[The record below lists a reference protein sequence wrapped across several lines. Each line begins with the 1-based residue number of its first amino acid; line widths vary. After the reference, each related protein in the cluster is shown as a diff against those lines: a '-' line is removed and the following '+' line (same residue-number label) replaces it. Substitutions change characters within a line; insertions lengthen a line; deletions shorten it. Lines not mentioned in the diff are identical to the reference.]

1 MDERI
6 IAVQRMQDY
15 IKEHLD
21 EEITL
26 SALARESMFSPWY
39 SYRIFRSCTGLTP
52 ADYVRRFRLAKAAL
66 ELKNGKKVI
75 DVAFGLGFK
84 SADGFTRAFSREF
97 GLLPSEYAKNPL
109 PVTLFVPY
117 GVKYRELRKEKTMKE
132 VKNVFIQ
139 VVKKPARKVVIKR
152 GKTSADYFSYCEEVG
167 CDVWGKLLSMD
178 SLCGEPVCLYL
189 PDKYRNPMQSV
200 YVMGVERAADEET
213 FVPEGFDVITLPET
227 EYLMFQGEP
236 FCEEDYCEAIA
247 AVQNAAGNYNPS
259 AIGYEWND
267 AEPRIQLE
275 PRGERGYIEMRAV
288 RKLR

>member
-97 GLLPSEYAKNPL
+97 GLLPSEYARNPL

-117 GVKYRELRKEKTMKE
+117 GVKYRELRKEKTMKK

-189 PDKYRNPMQSV
+189 PDKYRTPTQSV

-236 FCEEDYCEAIA
+236 FREEDYCEAIA
-247 AVQNAAGNYNPS
+247 AVQNAADNYNPS

>member
-247 AVQNAAGNYNPS
+247 AVQNAADNYNPS

>member
-39 SYRIFRSCTGLTP
+39 SYRIFKSCTGLTP
-52 ADYVRRFRLAKAAL
+52 ADCVRRFRLAKAAL

-97 GLLPSEYAKNPL
+97 GLLPSAYAKNPL

-189 PDKYRNPMQSV
+189 PDKYRNPLQSV

-213 FVPEGFDVITLPET
+213 FVPESFDVITLPET

-236 FCEEDYCEAIA
+236 FREEDYCEAIA
-247 AVQNAAGNYNPS
+247 AVQNAADNYNPS

>member
-6 IAVQRMQDY
+6 IAAQRMQDY

-97 GLLPSEYAKNPL
+97 GLLPSEYARNPL

-213 FVPEGFDVITLPET
+213 FVPDGFDVITLPET

-247 AVQNAAGNYNPS
+247 AVQNAADNYNPS

>member
-97 GLLPSEYAKNPL
+97 GLLPSAYAKNPL

-152 GKTSADYFSYCEEVG
+152 GKTSVDYFSYCDEVG

-189 PDKYRNPMQSV
+189 PDKYRNPLQSV

-236 FCEEDYCEAIA
+236 FREEGYCEAIA
-247 AVQNAAGNYNPS
+247 AVQNAADNYNPS

>member
-1 MDERI
+1 
-6 IAVQRMQDY
+6 
-15 IKEHLD
+15 
-21 EEITL
+21 
-26 SALARESMFSPWY
+26 
-39 SYRIFRSCTGLTP
+39 
-52 ADYVRRFRLAKAAL
+52 
-66 ELKNGKKVI
+66 
-75 DVAFGLGFK
+75 
-84 SADGFTRAFSREF
+84 
-97 GLLPSEYAKNPL
+97 
-109 PVTLFVPY
+109 
-117 GVKYRELRKEKTMKE
+117 MKE

-189 PDKYRNPMQSV
+189 SDKYRTPTQSV

-213 FVPEGFDVITLPET
+213 FVSEGFDVITLPET

-247 AVQNAAGNYNPS
+247 AVQNAADNYNPS

>member
-189 PDKYRNPMQSV
+189 PDKYRTPTQSV

-247 AVQNAAGNYNPS
+247 AVQNAADNYNPS

-288 RKLR
+288 RK

>member
-97 GLLPSEYAKNPL
+97 GLLPSAYAKNPL

-152 GKTSADYFSYCEEVG
+152 GKTSADYFSYCDEVG
-167 CDVWGKLLSMD
+167 CDVWGKLLSID

-189 PDKYRNPMQSV
+189 PDKYRTPTQSV

-247 AVQNAAGNYNPS
+247 AVQNAADNYNPS

-288 RKLR
+288 RKLG

>member
-6 IAVQRMQDY
+6 IAAQRMQDY

-26 SALARESMFSPWY
+26 SDLARESMFSPWY

-97 GLLPSEYAKNPL
+97 GLLPSEYARNPL

-139 VVKKPARKVVIKR
+139 VVKKPVRNAVIKR

-189 PDKYRNPMQSV
+189 SDKYRTPTQSV
-200 YVMGVERAADEET
+200 YVMGVERGADEKT
-213 FVPEGFDVITLPET
+213 IVPEGFDVITLPET

-236 FCEEDYCEAIA
+236 FREEDYCEAIA
-247 AVQNAAGNYNPS
+247 AVQNAADNYNPS
-259 AIGYEWND
+259 TIGYEWND

>member
-6 IAVQRMQDY
+6 IAAQRMQDY

-26 SALARESMFSPWY
+26 SDLARESMFSPWY

-97 GLLPSEYAKNPL
+97 GLLPSAYAKNPI

-236 FCEEDYCEAIA
+236 FREEDYCEAIA
-247 AVQNAAGNYNPS
+247 AVQNAADNYNPS

-275 PRGERGYIEMRAV
+275 PRGERGDIEMRAV
-288 RKLR
+288 RKSR

>member
-97 GLLPSEYAKNPL
+97 GLLPSEYARNPL

-200 YVMGVERAADEET
+200 YVMGVERGADEKT

-236 FCEEDYCEAIA
+236 FREEDYCEAIA
-247 AVQNAAGNYNPS
+247 AVQNAADNYNPS

>member
-6 IAVQRMQDY
+6 IATQRMQDY

-97 GLLPSEYAKNPL
+97 GLLPSEYARNPL

-189 PDKYRNPMQSV
+189 PDKYRTPTQSV

-247 AVQNAAGNYNPS
+247 AVQNAADNYNPS

>member
-6 IAVQRMQDY
+6 IAAQRMQDY

-26 SALARESMFSPWY
+26 SDLARESMFSPWY

-189 PDKYRNPMQSV
+189 PDKYRTPTQSV

-247 AVQNAAGNYNPS
+247 AVQNAADNYNPS

>member
-6 IAVQRMQDY
+6 IAAQRMQDY

-26 SALARESMFSPWY
+26 SDLARESMFSPWY

-97 GLLPSEYAKNPL
+97 GLLPSEYARNPL

-117 GVKYRELRKEKTMKE
+117 GVKYRELRKEKTMEE

-139 VVKKPARKVVIKR
+139 VVKKPARNVVIKR

-189 PDKYRNPMQSV
+189 SDKYRTPTQSV
-200 YVMGVERAADEET
+200 YVMGVERGADEKT
-213 FVPEGFDVITLPET
+213 IVPEGFDVITLPEM

-236 FCEEDYCEAIA
+236 FREEDYCEAIA
-247 AVQNAAGNYNPS
+247 AVQNAADNYNPS
-259 AIGYEWND
+259 TIGYEWND